1 MVSDGTFPNYVDV
14 LSSDKEFRQPHIY
27 VHICM
32 LHEFKVYCIHAFLG
46 SYEFRRLTLVVQSCP
61 ENAPSCLSLW
71 AWLRLLP
78 RPWVHVD
85 SHLCYK
91 AWFCSTLLPWMERSQ
106 HRSRRTGCNRSDQC
120 RQHLVRPWKSLWKRF
135 QWTRAVTWRWFFC
148 SHGFGRGTSEALKF
162 NQNINQ
168 QQFWQ
173 YVYVCLDMYIY
184 ICT

>member
-1 MVSDGTFPNYVDV
+1 MQCNACMMYACVWYTHTLCIFLCIYIYT
-14 LSSDKEFRQPHIY
+14 HTYIY

-61 ENAPSCLSLW
+61 ENTPSCLSLW

-135 QWTRAVTWRWFFC
+135 EWTRAVTWRWFFC

-162 NQNINQ
+162 NQNISNN
-168 QQFWQ
+168 FDSTCMC
-173 YVYVCLDMYIY
+173 V
-184 ICT
+184 